1 MPSIVEK
8 GIVLVVFDDG
18 EHDDPL
24 QDVCGPGCTVTSSN
38 GLLVTVLTGMDAR
51 ASGAERRRMG

>member
-1 MPSIVEK
+1 MTVPSIVEK

-24 QDVCGPGCTVTSSN
+24 QDVCG
-38 GLLVTVLTGMDAR
+38 LGMHGD
-51 ASGAERRRMG
+51 